1 MCFGGGL
8 GVNLSSGPELQALC
22 HTHNFGS
29 VLGHYSA
36 RSSSSV
42 AAARESQKASSTAR
56 SHWSSAEWC
65 RCCALT
71 LCRRPAEMTRLAVC
85 EQVHKLPVQPL
96 HRLGT
101 SLQLCQQQSSSD
113 CYVLIYL
120 GPQGGK
126 SQRHPCRAVDI
137 LCERDLNVCLQ
148 GSLYWLSQVC
158 HSVQTIPHCSANQ
171 DAVGR
176 ML

>member
-1 MCFGGGL
+1 
-8 GVNLSSGPELQALC
+8 
-22 HTHNFGS
+22 
-29 VLGHYSA
+29 
-36 RSSSSV
+36 
-42 AAARESQKASSTAR
+42 
-56 SHWSSAEWC
+56 
-65 RCCALT
+65 
-71 LCRRPAEMTRLAVC
+71 MTRLAVC

-148 GSLYWLSQVC
+148 GSLVKCVIQYRLYPTALPTKMQLAAC
-158 HSVQTIPHCSANQ
+158 FDAIISVN
-171 DAVGR
+171 D
-176 ML
+176 L

>member
-1 MCFGGGL
+1 
-8 GVNLSSGPELQALC
+8 
-22 HTHNFGS
+22 
-29 VLGHYSA
+29 
-36 RSSSSV
+36 
-42 AAARESQKASSTAR
+42 
-56 SHWSSAEWC
+56 
-65 RCCALT
+65 
-71 LCRRPAEMTRLAVC
+71 MTRLAVC

-137 LCERDLNVCLQ
+137 LCERDLNVVCKAPRIGLVKCVVQ
-148 GSLYWLSQVC
+148 YRLYPTALPTKMQLAVC
-158 HSVQTIPHCSANQ
+158 FDAIISVN
-171 DAVGR
+171 D
-176 ML
+176 L